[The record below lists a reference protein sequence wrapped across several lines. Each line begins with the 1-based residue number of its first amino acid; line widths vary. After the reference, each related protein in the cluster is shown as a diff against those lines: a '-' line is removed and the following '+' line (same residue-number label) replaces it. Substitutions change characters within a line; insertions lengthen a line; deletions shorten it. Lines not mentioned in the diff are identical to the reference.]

1 MKQLALA
8 LLFAACG
15 AKPAPSPAP
24 PGPAPTPPAAG
35 SATDNGCM
43 CPMNYDPVCGAD
55 GKTYSN
61 ECAAGCAKT
70 TVASKGECK

>member
-1 MKQLALA
+1 MYDARMKLLAFV

-15 AKPAPSPAP
+15 AKPAPAPAP
-24 PGPAPTPPAAG
+24 PAPAAG
-35 SATDNGCM
+35 STGDNGCI

-61 ECAAGCAKT
+61 SCGATCAKT
-70 TVASKGECK
+70 TVKSQGACK